1 MFTPFLCHPGSVSL
15 PEGHLGQ
22 PKRPQSISRP
32 YHLGVN
38 IALCRKQG
46 LLWAGRGHYVDT
58 ALCMER
64 CSG

>member
-1 MFTPFLCHPGSVSL
+1 MFTSFLCHPGSVSL

-38 IALCRKQG
+38 IALCRKEG
-46 LLWAGRGHYVDT
+46 LLWAGRGH
-58 ALCMER
+58 
-64 CSG
+64 